1 MMIRA
6 MSLILASMTLAACG
20 NATVVEEVP
29 SARTSTDASP
39 AASVSYQVTQE
50 DADFEHPAGVLLQ
63 LGGGHTE
70 ELRPWSWCM
79 KGGCADGWRGDGSK
93 LFSVGSPDHV
103 DFTFALPGFEFEAT
117 FAEPGEGRCLRRVPG
132 KVETLGEHSFRVY
145 PAGPVSDWV
154 IDLFGRGPGGDV
166 SASFRWATPTAGTVP
181 GNATGTASVLAAHD
195 GSLDSYGIELGIT
208 GLPDTPKRASATI
221 EVRSDSGKSVILDVG
236 RAKRDC
242 WSKGDVSW
250 HQQKPA
256 TEAVALGG
264 KSFTY
269 VVRVDLDGETYT
281 GTARWPEDTN
291 EQITPGVPLTWDP
304 PLPAY
309 DGSKL

>member
-1 MMIRA
+1 M
-6 MSLILASMTLAACG
+6 
-20 NATVVEEVP
+20 V
-29 SARTSTDASP
+29 
-39 AASVSYQVTQE
+39 
-50 DADFEHPAGVLLQ
+50 
-63 LGGGHTE
+63 
-70 ELRPWSWCM
+70 
-79 KGGCADGWRGDGSK
+79 
-93 LFSVGSPDHV
+93 
-103 DFTFALPGFEFEAT
+103 
-117 FAEPGEGRCLRRVPG
+117 
-132 KVETLGEHSFRVY
+132 
-145 PAGPVSDWV
+145 
-154 IDLFGRGPGGDV
+154 
-166 SASFRWATPTAGTVP
+166 
-181 GNATGTASVLAAHD
+181 
-195 GSLDSYGIELGIT
+195 ELGIT

-250 HQQKPA
+250 HQQKL

-309 DGSKL
+309 DGSKALVRDVDDLERLAHHRHVRSELPVVRLVLGEEAFVHLAPVGERRIALPSARACSSVTASKATTCTRIICAMTPPDDRGRPARC